1 MEQAKHPSVD
11 LNWQPSQTFNPS
23 DFNPLKS
30 SAAFGWPLSR
40 NESELNR
47 NMKFLSDHFLKSDIK
62 TRNYFKNSKS
72 SSSILTS
79 EKQICFNH

>member
-1 MEQAKHPSVD
+1 MEQAKHLSVD
-11 LNWQPSQTFNPS
+11 LNWQPWPTFNPS

-30 SAAFGWPLSR
+30 SVAFGWPLSR

-47 NMKFLSDHFLKSDIK
+47 KMKFHFLKSDVK

-72 SSSILTS
+72 SSSILAS
-79 EKQICFNH
+79 EKQICFND